1 MNISIYKSK
10 SFLFVVVFINGPHR
24 TQYSGIRVDHTVCVC
39 VFGEGGEVKGEN
51 RAVGQDL
58 RLVRKVGT
66 WFLNC
71 LAKKEDI

>member
-1 MNISIYKSK
+1 M
-10 SFLFVVVFINGPHR
+10 
-24 TQYSGIRVDHTVCVC
+24 CVC
-39 VFGEGGEVKGEN
+39 IWGGGGEVKGEN

-71 LAKKEDI
+71 QAKKEDI